1 MSLSNKTPQ
10 FNGSM
15 DYLERCGDLIRAY
28 HNSMVS
34 KQFSSA
40 IAILQEVHSELLPW
54 MDEKEAKACGEYEK
68 KGINQLQT
76 VSGVKISINIK
87 VIHNWFRK
95 LNIIFHNT
103 GLAMKANKVEDDV
116 WEL

>member
-15 DYLERCGDLIRAY
+15 DYLERCGDLIRAF
-28 HNSMVS
+28 HNEMVTR
-34 KQFSSA
+34 QFPTSIS
-40 IAILQEVHSELLPW
+40 ILQELHSELLPW
-54 MDEKEAKACGEYEK
+54 MNEKEVIACGKYEL
-68 KGINQLQT
+68 KGINQLQN
-76 VSGVKISINIK
+76 VNGVKRSINVK

-95 LNIIFHNT
+95 LNIIFHTT